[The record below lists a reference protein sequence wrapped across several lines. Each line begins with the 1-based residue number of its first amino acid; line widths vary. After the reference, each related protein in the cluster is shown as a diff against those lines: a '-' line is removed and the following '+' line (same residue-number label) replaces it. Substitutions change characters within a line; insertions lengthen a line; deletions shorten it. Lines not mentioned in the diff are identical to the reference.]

1 MIGAIFGCGCA
12 MREEIFDL
20 LESFVVGQW
29 GRIKFDSA
37 LAALTAST
45 SHDRIESESALTAV
59 FSHIAA
65 TQQLAFDDLVYAFGK
80 YCFPHFAAKIPRHER
95 VEAHPKKFL
104 MTMHRLLSFENQ
116 RKNFAHFH
124 YVDCAPEE
132 LLMIYKSKQSFSNF
146 VRGFID
152 GAAESFSYRIECQP
166 IDIREGEVSGC
177 RFHLRF
183 KGEM

>member
-1 MIGAIFGCGCA
+1 

-29 GRIKFDSA
+29 GRPIFDSA
-37 LAALTAST
+37 MAKLEALDAAASN
-45 SHDRIESESALTAV
+45 SESDLAMVL
-59 FSHIAA
+59 SHLAA
-65 TQQLAFDDLVYAFGK
+65 TQQIAFDDLIYAFGK
-80 YCFPHFAAKIPRHER
+80 YCFPQFAAKLPRQER
-95 VEAHPKKFL
+95 IEAHPKKFL
-104 MTMHRLLSFENQ
+104 MTMHKLLSFDGQ

-166 IDIREGEVSGC
+166 IDIREGEISGC

-183 KGEM
+183 IGEM